1 MLIHVYKLYFIFV
14 KRWFLEYNYSYVS
27 WNKYTYTIIK

>member
-14 KRWFLEYNYSYVS
+14 MYWFLEYNYSYAS
-27 WNKYTYTIIK
+27 WNKYTCTIIK

>member
-14 KRWFLEYNYSYVS
+14 IYWFLEYNYSCVS